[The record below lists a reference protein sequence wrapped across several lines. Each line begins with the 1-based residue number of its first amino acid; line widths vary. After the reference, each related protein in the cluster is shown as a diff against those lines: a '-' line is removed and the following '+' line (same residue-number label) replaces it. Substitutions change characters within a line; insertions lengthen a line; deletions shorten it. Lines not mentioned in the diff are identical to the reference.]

1 MLGSYRLGLALLV
14 ALSHIGISIAG
25 RNPGVVAVV
34 GFYLVSGYVM
44 TGLLR
49 SHYARR
55 DRIAAFYGDRLLRL
69 YPAYLSIACVTYAW
83 FVSTG
88 VRTEYLTTS
97 PRFGNIVENVTVVP
111 LNFYM
116 FNHAD
121 QFTLIPPAWSLG
133 AEVQFYLI
141 IPLLLFVRA
150 WMRPWA
156 LCASIAIFLSAA
168 FGLVNSDWYGYRLL
182 PGVLFMFL
190 LGSWLYDMHQV
201 REPSMRAPIVLV
213 VIAVV
218 ASVGA
223 VLHLAGKLLVPYNL
237 EILSGLVLGVVALN
251 MLGHR
256 SRNKIDDAIGN
267 LSYGVFLNHFL
278 IMWAFFDGRVEGF
291 VNTASYLGMSVLI
304 AFVMY
309 SVVERP
315 VLTFRRGLRKSRRSE
330 RVLLDLG
337 SR

>member
-14 ALSHIGISIAG
+14 ALSHIGTSIAG
-25 RNPGVVAVV
+25 HNPGVVAVV

-49 SHYARR
+49 SHYTRL
-55 DRIAAFYGDRLLRL
+55 DRIPAFYADRLLRL
-69 YPAYLSIACVTYAW
+69 YPAYLSIACMTYAW
-83 FVSTG
+83 FLLTG
-88 VRTEYLTTS
+88 VRTEYLRTS
-97 PRFGNIVENVTVVP
+97 PRLGNIVENVTVVP

-133 AEVQFYLI
+133 AEMQFYLI
-141 IPLLLFVRA
+141 IPLLLFIRA
-150 WMRPWA
+150 GMRVWA
-156 LCASIAIFLSAA
+156 LSVSIAIFLAAA
-168 FGLVNSDWYGYRLL
+168 FGFVNSDWYGYRLL

-190 LGSWLYDMHQV
+190 LGSWLYDMHQA
-201 REPSMRAPIVLV
+201 REPSVRAPIVLM
-213 VIAVV
+213 VIALV
-218 ASVGA
+218 ANVGVA
-223 VLHLAGKLLVPYNL
+223 LHLAGKLLVPYNL
-237 EILSGLVLGVVALN
+237 EILGGLVLGIVTLN
-251 MLGHR
+251 VLGHR
-256 SRNKIDDAIGN
+256 SRNKVDDALGN

-291 VNTASYLGMSVLI
+291 ISTASYLGISVLI

-315 VLTFRRGLRKSRRSE
+315 VLTFRRDLRKSPGTQ
-330 RVLLDLG
+330 RVLLDLE
-337 SR
+337 RR